1 MPFYDND
8 TSLLFIAGKGDGNIR
23 YFEIE
28 DDKPYIHY
36 ISDYKSSTPQL
47 GMAMRPKTACDVG
60 SCEVVSMVKACKTI
74 LEPIHFCVPRKSE
87 LFQDD
92 IFPDTPGP
100 DPSMSASEWLGG
112 ANKPAIK
119 ISLEGG
125 FVAKPKT
132 EFKPTVVKEVKEEK
146 PKTETEWKQEVEA
159 LNKRVAYLE
168 AEIAKKDARIKE
180 LEN

>member
-1 MPFYDND
+1 MGILDPRNLDTPLVKQNIDTSSGILMPFYDND

-87 LFQDD
+87 LF
-92 IFPDTPGP
+92 PDTPGP

-132 EFKPTVVKEVKEEK
+132 E
-146 PKTETEWKQEVEA
+146 TEWKQEVEA

-168 AEIAKKDARIKE
+168 AEIAKKDAR
-180 LEN
+180 

>member
-1 MPFYDND
+1 MGTVKIWDIEKGEAALSVSGHSDIIQSVDWNYGG
-8 TSLLFIAGKGDGNIR
+8 SLLATTSKDKKIRVIDPRSSSVAQEAAGHPGVKGSRCIWLG
-23 YFEIE
+23 
-28 DDKPYIHY
+28 DKEKIFNVGFSRT
-36 ISDYKSSTPQL
+36 SDRCYS
-47 GMAMRPKTACDVG
+47 
-60 SCEVVSMVKACKTI
+60 I
-74 LEPIHFCVPRKSE
+74 L
-87 LFQDD
+87 
-92 IFPDTPGP
+92 
-100 DPSMSASEWLGG
+100 DPSEWLGG